1 MNMNIYTDPEPLT
14 VDTVVDFQ
22 GLLAR
27 VSVLENE
34 FRILF
39 RSFEEK
45 LEDKEETFN
54 AEILKFYNQ
63 ESVYFVLGNEDEN
76 ENGLLC
82 RLLNS
87 TNTQWIDGRL
97 HFQPTL
103 VFRQTPE
110 KDYRT
115 TLIPYDPKTIIQ
127 IGHKTITVDAFLK
140 PYLNDLKS
148 REKQLSNDLREFLEK
163 ENKSFISPQT
173 ISECVDV
180 EILQPGQDWVSCKM
194 DLQLTLRLYQAEVKN
209 HAWQAIYYNSLKL
222 ESPKMDSL
230 VQIGECV
237 ISIYDL
243 CCQIANKFGLFEQ
256 EYKGNNRYYPDCPT
270 LENKIVSQL
279 RMSSYFN
286 LLRGKI
292 DAKGLPCKL
301 LQLTSG
307 HWVEGDL
314 AFELMPQF
322 IPNVITQDISSDPE
336 VTERYESPLDDIR
349 QDLLNNSEN

>member
-34 FRILF
+34 FRIIF
-39 RSFEEK
+39 RAFEEK
-45 LEDKEETFN
+45 LKDKEEVFN
-54 AEILKFYNQ
+54 AEILKSYNQ
-63 ESVYFVLGNEDEN
+63 ESVYFVLDNED

-110 KDYRT
+110 KGYRIT
-115 TLIPYDPKTIIQ
+115 QIPYDPNTIIQ
-127 IGHKTITVDAFLK
+127 IGHKTVTVDAFLK

-163 ENKSFISPQT
+163 EKKSLLSPTT

-180 EILQPGQDWVSCKM
+180 EILQPDQDWVSCKM
-194 DLQLTLRLYQAEVKN
+194 DLHLSVRLYQAEIQN
-209 HAWQAIYYNSLKL
+209 LAWQAIYSDPSKFKNDQ
-222 ESPKMDSL
+222 SPKSDSPF
-230 VQIGECV
+230 QIDNYV
-237 ISIYDL
+237 TFIYDL
-243 CCQIANKFGLFEQ
+243 CCDIAEKFSSFEK
-256 EYKGNNRYYPDCPT
+256 EYKNRSEYYPDCPT
-270 LENKIVSQL
+270 LENKVVSQL
-279 RMSSYFN
+279 RMSSHFN

-322 IPNVITQDISSDPE
+322 IPNATTQDVSSDPE
-336 VTERYESPLDDIR
+336 VMEMYESPLDDIR
-349 QDLLNNSEN
+349 QDLLNNS

>member
-1 MNMNIYTDPEPLT
+1 MSSILNPEEP
-14 VDTVVDFQ
+14 
-22 GLLAR
+22 
-27 VSVLENE
+27 
-34 FRILF
+34 I
-39 RSFEEK
+39 
-45 LEDKEETFN
+45 FN
-54 AEILKFYNQ
+54 TEILKSYNQ
-63 ESVYFVLGNEDEN
+63 ESVYFVLDNQD

-110 KDYRT
+110 KGYKIT
-115 TLIPYDPKTIIQ
+115 QIPYDSNTIIQ
-127 IGHKTITVDAFLK
+127 IGHKTVTVDAFLK

-180 EILQPGQDWVSCKM
+180 EILQPGQDWTSCKM

-209 HAWQAIYYNSLKL
+209 RAWQAIYYNSLKI
-222 ESPKMDSL
+222 ESPKIDSL

-243 CCQIANKFGLFEQ
+243 CCRIANKFRLFEQ
-256 EYKGNNRYYPDCPT
+256 EYKGNNRYYVACPT
-270 LENKIVSQL
+270 LENKVVSQL
-279 RMSSYFN
+279 RMSSHFN
-286 LLRGKI
+286 LLRGKL
-292 DAKGLPCKL
+292 DTKGLPCKL
-301 LQLTSG
+301 LQLNSG
-307 HWVEGDL
+307 RWLEGDL

-322 IPNVITQDISSDPE
+322 IPNLTPKDTNSDTEITEI
-336 VTERYESPLDDIR
+336 YKSPLDDIR
-349 QDLLNNSEN
+349 QDLLNDSEH